1 MRASLIGATLR
12 ERRRTLGITQAAL
25 AAQVGISASY
35 LNLIEGD
42 KRSIGGTLLK
52 RIAEALGLALAEID
66 GAVERRLVADLDE
79 LCGEPLLADLGLEP
93 GSTPALAGRHR
104 PWARALARLH
114 RAWLDRG
121 HAVNALSDRLHQDP
135 FLRDAVHSL
144 LTQVTAIRSSAEIL
158 QTVEGLDAA
167 RRARFVA
174 IVDQESM
181 RLAEVARSLAA
192 YFDQDTAGARSVT
205 PAEEVDDFLFDRD
218 NHFAELEQAAADFCA
233 AAAVG
238 GDRGDG
244 SEAALA
250 EYLRRA
256 HRVDVVLRPV
266 AGLVPGEI
274 RQVRDLAA
282 FDAASRTL
290 VLAEEAGPATR
301 RFELARLAAE
311 LFTQGQPVD
320 GLLAQAGQLG
330 SDAARRR
337 ARRALSAY
345 LAAAV
350 LLPYEPFLDTALRL
364 RYDVDR
370 LVQRFG
376 ASFEQVC
383 HRLITLRRPG
393 AAGLPFALMRIDAAG
408 FTSKRFP
415 LPRLAL
421 PRHGPAC
428 PMWAVYQALHVPG
441 TIVRQLAEF
450 PDGQR
455 LLFVARTVEK
465 SRPAFSAPRRLQ
477 SIMLA
482 CDALHADQTVY
493 GDGLDLGSSA
503 PVVPVGPN
511 CRLCVRRDC
520 VYRAEDPI
528 ITGDTNPTGNGGD
541 ERWRRAC

>member
-1 MRASLIGATLR
+1 MRRPLNAPPAGASLVGATLR
-12 ERRRTLGITQAAL
+12 ERRRALGITQAAL
-25 AAQVGISASY
+25 AAQAGISASY
-35 LNLIEGD
+35 LNLIEGG
-42 KRSIGGTLLK
+42 KRSIGGALLK
-52 RIAEALGLALAEID
+52 RIADALGLALSEID
-66 GAVERRLVADLDE
+66 GAAERRLVADLAE
-79 LCGEPLLADLGLEP
+79 LCGEPLLADLLLKP
-93 GSTPALAGRHR
+93 GSAHVLAGRHR
-104 PWARALARLH
+104 EWARALARLH

-121 HAVNALSDRLHQDP
+121 QAVNALSDRLHQNP
-135 FLRDAVHSL
+135 FLSDAVHSL

-158 QTVEGLDAA
+158 QTADGLDAA

-174 IVDQESM
+174 IVSHESA
-181 RLAEVARSLAA
+181 RLTEVARSLAA
-192 YFDQDTAGARSVT
+192 FFDKDAAGTRSVT

-218 NHFAELEQAAADFCA
+218 NYFEELERAAAQFRA
-233 AAAVG
+233 STAIG
-238 GDRGDG
+238 GDADDC
-244 SEAALA
+244 SEAALVD
-250 EYLRRA
+250 YLQRA
-256 HRVDVVLRPV
+256 HGVQVAVRPV
-266 AGLVPGEI
+266 AELVPGE
-274 RQVRDLAA
+274 VRHMVA
-282 FDAASRTL
+282 FDAATRHL
-290 VLAEEAGPATR
+290 VLAEEAVPATR

-320 GLLAQAGQLG
+320 GLLAQANQLG
-330 SDAARRR
+330 TDAARQR
-337 ARRALSAY
+337 ARRALGAY

-350 LLPYEPFLDTALRL
+350 LLPYEPFLDAAQRL

-393 AAGLPFALMRIDAAG
+393 SAGLPFALMRVDAAG

-441 TIVRQLAEF
+441 TIVRQLAAF

-465 SRPAFSAPRRLQ
+465 SRPAFSLPRRLQ

-493 GDGLDLGSSA
+493 GAGLDLSSSA
-503 PVVPVGPN
+503 PAVPVGPN

-528 ITGDTNPTGNGGD
+528 L
-541 ERWRRAC
+541 AQ

>member
-12 ERRRTLGITQAAL
+12 ERRRAQGLTQAAL

-35 LNLIEGD
+35 LNLIESD
-42 KRSIGGTLLK
+42 KRSIGGALLK
-52 RIAEALGLALAEID
+52 RIADALGLALSEID
-66 GAVERRLVADLDE
+66 GAAERRLVADLAE
-79 LCGEPLLADLGLEP
+79 LCGEPLLADLRLAP
-93 GSTPALAGRHR
+93 GSTHALAGRHR
-104 PWARALARLH
+104 DWARALARLH
-114 RAWLDRG
+114 RAWIDRG
-121 HAVNALSDRLHQDP
+121 QAVNALSDRLHQDP

-144 LTQVTAIRSSAEIL
+144 LTQATAIRSSAEIL
-158 QTVEGLDAA
+158 QSGEGLDAA
-167 RRARFVA
+167 RRARFAA
-174 IVDQESM
+174 IVEHESA
-181 RLAEVARSLAA
+181 RLAEVARALAA
-192 YFDQDTAGARSVT
+192 FFDKDAAGTRSAT

-218 NHFAELEQAAADFCA
+218 NHFAELEQAAADFRA
-233 AAAVG
+233 GTGMA
-238 GDRGDG
+238 GDC

-256 HRVDVVLRPV
+256 HGVEPP
-266 AGLVPGEI
+266 AG
-274 RQVRDLAA
+274 
-282 FDAASRTL
+282 
-290 VLAEEAGPATR
+290 EALPATR

-311 LFTQGQPVD
+311 RFTQGQPVD
-320 GLLAQAGQLG
+320 GVLAQASQLG
-330 SDAARRR
+330 TDAARRR
-337 ARRALSAY
+337 ARRALGAY

-350 LLPYEPFLDTALRL
+350 LLPYEPFLEAALDL

-370 LVQRFG
+370 LAQRFG

-393 AAGLPFALMRIDAAG
+393 AAGVPFALMRVDAAG

-441 TIVRQLAEF
+441 SIVRQLAEF

-465 SRPAFSAPRRLQ
+465 SRPAFALPRRLQ

-482 CDALHADQTVY
+482 CDALHADRTVY
-493 GDGLDLGSSA
+493 GAGLDLSSSA
-503 PVVPVGPN
+503 PAVPVGPN

-520 VYRAEDPI
+520 VYRAEDPMVGPG
-528 ITGDTNPTGNGGD
+528 TPG
-541 ERWRRAC
+541 

>member
-1 MRASLIGATLR
+1 MRPSLIGTALR
-12 ERRRTLGITQAAL
+12 ERRRAIGVTQAAL

-35 LNLIEGD
+35 LNLIEAD
-42 KRSIGGTLLK
+42 KRSIGGALLR
-52 RIAEALGLALAEID
+52 RIADALGLALSEID
-66 GAVERRLVADLDE
+66 GAAERRLVADLAE
-79 LCGEPLLADLGLEP
+79 LCGEPLLADLQLEP
-93 GSTPALAGRHR
+93 GSTHVLAGRHR
-104 PWARALARLH
+104 AWARALARMH
-114 RAWLDRG
+114 RAWVDRG
-121 HAVNALSDRLHQDP
+121 QAVNALSDRLHQDP
-135 FLRDAVHSL
+135 FLRDAVHNL

-158 QTVEGLDAA
+158 QSAEELDVA

-174 IVDQESM
+174 IVEHESA

-192 YFDQDTAGARSVT
+192 FFDKDAAGTRSVT
-205 PAEEVDDFLFDRD
+205 PAEEVDDFLIDRD
-218 NHFAELEQAAADFCA
+218 NHFAELEQAAQDFRADAMA
-233 AAAVG
+233 A
-238 GDRGDG
+238 GDC
-244 SEAALA
+244 SEAALI
-250 EYLRRA
+250 EYLRSR
-256 HRVDVVLRPV
+256 HGVEVRQRPV
-266 AGLVPGEI
+266 AELVHGD
-274 RQVRDLAA
+274 VRHMVA
-282 FDAASRTL
+282 FDAAARTL
-290 VLAEEAGPATR
+290 LLAEEAVPATR
-301 RFELARLAAE
+301 RFELARLAAD
-311 LFTQGQPVD
+311 LFTQGQPVEN
-320 GLLAQAGQLG
+320 LLAQAGQLRT
-330 SDAARRR
+330 DAARER
-337 ARRALSAY
+337 ARRALAAY

-350 LLPYEPFLDTALRL
+350 LLPYEPFLAAARELRH
-364 RYDVDR
+364 DIDR

-450 PDGQR
+450 PDGER

-465 SRPAFSAPRRLQ
+465 SRPAFSQPRRLQ

-493 GDGLDLGSSA
+493 GAGLDLSSA
-503 PVVPVGPN
+503 APAVPVGPN

-528 ITGDTNPTGNGGD
+528 VGP
-541 ERWRRAC
+541 

>member
-12 ERRRTLGITQAAL
+12 ERRRALGITQAAL
-25 AAQVGISASY
+25 AMQAGISASY
-35 LNLIEGD
+35 LNLIESD
-42 KRSIGGTLLK
+42 KRSIGGALLK
-52 RIAEALGLALAEID
+52 RIADALGLALSEID
-66 GAVERRLVADLDE
+66 GAAERRLVADLAE
-79 LCGEPLLADLGLEP
+79 LCGEPLLADLQLEP
-93 GSTPALAGRHR
+93 GSTSALAGRHR
-104 PWARALARLH
+104 EWARALARLH
-114 RAWLDRG
+114 RAWIDRG
-121 HAVNALSDRLHQDP
+121 QAVNALSDRLHQDP
-135 FLRDAVHSL
+135 FLRDAVHNL
-144 LTQVTAIRSSAEIL
+144 LTQATAIRSSAEIL

-174 IVDQESM
+174 IVDHESA
-181 RLAEVARSLAA
+181 RLAEVARALAA
-192 YFDQDTAGARSVT
+192 FFDKDAAGARSVT

-218 NHFAELEQAAADFCA
+218 NHFAELEQAAADFRAEA
-233 AAAVG
+233 ALG
-238 GDRGDG
+238 GDAGDC

-250 EYLRRA
+250 EYLRRV
-256 HRVDVVLRPV
+256 HGVDLQLRPV
-266 AGLVPGEI
+266 AELVPGD
-274 RQVRDLAA
+274 VRHMVV
-282 FDAASRTL
+282 FDAAARRL
-290 VLAEEAGPATR
+290 VLAEEAVPATC

-311 LFTQGQPVD
+311 LFTQGQSVD
-320 GLLAQAGQLG
+320 GLLAQAGQL
-330 SDAARRR
+330 STDAARRR

-350 LLPYEPFLDTALRL
+350 LLPYEPFLEAAQGLRH
-364 RYDVDR
+364 DVDR

-393 AAGLPFALMRIDAAG
+393 AAGVPFALMRVDAAG

-465 SRPAFSAPRRLQ
+465 SRPAFALPRRLQ

-493 GDGLDLGSSA
+493 GAGLDLSSA
-503 PVVPVGPN
+503 APAVPVGPN

-528 ITGDTNPTGNGGD
+528 VGPGGMATLTAD
-541 ERWRRAC
+541 VSGTPPGWRS

>member
-1 MRASLIGATLR
+1 MRTSLIGATLR
-12 ERRRTLGITQAAL
+12 ERRRALGITQAAL
-25 AAQVGISASY
+25 AAQTGISASY
-35 LNLIEGD
+35 LNLIESD
-42 KRSIGGTLLK
+42 KRSIGGALLK
-52 RIAEALGLALAEID
+52 RIADALGLALAEVD
-66 GAVERRLVADLDE
+66 GAAERRLVADLAE
-79 LCGEPLLADLGLEP
+79 LCGEPLLADLRLD
-93 GSTPALAGRHR
+93 PAGAPVLAGRQR
-104 PWARALARLH
+104 GWARALARLH

-121 HAVNALSDRLHQDP
+121 QAVNALSDRLHQDP

-158 QTVEGLDAA
+158 QNGQGLDAT
-167 RRARFVA
+167 RRARFVS
-174 IVDQESM
+174 IVDHESA

-192 YFDQDTAGARSVT
+192 FFDKDAAGTRSVT
-205 PAEEVDDFLFDRD
+205 PAEEVDDFLFDHD
-218 NHFAELEQAAADFCA
+218 NHFAALEQAAADFRA
-233 AAAVG
+233 GAAVG
-238 GDRGDG
+238 GDC
-244 SEAALA
+244 SEAALG

-256 HRVDVVLRPV
+256 HGVTVLRRPV
-266 AGLVPGEI
+266 AELVPGE
-274 RQVRDLAA
+274 VRHMVV
-282 FDAASRTL
+282 FDAAARTL
-290 VLAEEAGPATR
+290 VIAEEAVPATR

-311 LFTQGQPVD
+311 LFSQGRPVD
-320 GLLAQAGQLG
+320 GVLAQAGQLG
-330 SDAARRR
+330 TDAARRR

-350 LLPYEPFLDTALRL
+350 LLPYEPFLDAALGL
-364 RYDVDR
+364 RHDVDR

-393 AAGLPFALMRIDAAG
+393 AAGLPFALMRVDAAG

-465 SRPAFSAPRRLQ
+465 SRPAFSLPRRLQ

-493 GDGLDLGSSA
+493 GAGLDLGSSA
-503 PVVPVGPN
+503 PAVPVGPN

-528 ITGDTNPTGNGGD
+528 VGP
-541 ERWRRAC
+541 

>member
-1 MRASLIGATLR
+1 MRSSLIGATLR
-12 ERRRTLGITQAAL
+12 ERRRALGITQAAL
-25 AAQVGISASY
+25 AARIGISASY

-42 KRSIGGTLLK
+42 KRPIGGALLK
-52 RIAEALGLALAEID
+52 RLADRLGLGLAEID
-66 GAVERRLVADLDE
+66 GAAERRLVADLAE
-79 LCGEPLLADLGLEP
+79 LAGVPLLADLGLEP
-93 GSTPALAGRHR
+93 DGAPALAGRHR

-121 HAVNALSDRLHQDP
+121 QAVNALSDRLHQDP

-158 QTVEGLDAA
+158 QNVEGLDAA

-174 IVDQESM
+174 IVDHEST
-181 RLAEVARSLAA
+181 RLAEVARALAA
-192 YFDQDTAGARSVT
+192 FFDKDAAGVRSAT

-218 NHFAELEQAAADFCA
+218 NHFAELEQAAADFRAGA
-233 AAAVG
+233 AI
-238 GDRGDG
+238 GDDG
-244 SEAALA
+244 RDCSEAALA
-250 EYLRRA
+250 GYL
-256 HRVDVVLRPV
+256 HRSHGVDVVLRPV
-266 AGLVPGEI
+266 AGLLPGE
-274 RQVRDLAA
+274 VRHMVA

-290 VLAEEAGPATR
+290 ALAEEAVPATR

-311 LFTQGQPVD
+311 LFTQGRPVD

-330 SDAARRR
+330 TDAARLR

-370 LVQRFG
+370 LAQYFG

-393 AAGLPFALMRIDAAG
+393 AAGLPFALMRVDAAG

-415 LPRLAL
+415 LPRLPL

-441 TIVRQLAEF
+441 TIVRQLVEF

-465 SRPAFSAPRRLQ
+465 SRPAFSLPRRLQ

-493 GDGLDLGSSA
+493 GAGLDLGSSA
-503 PVVPVGPN
+503 PAVPVGPS
-511 CRLCVRRDC
+511 CRLCIRRDC

-528 ITGDTNPTGNGGD
+528 IGS
-541 ERWRRAC
+541 

>member
-12 ERRRTLGITQAAL
+12 ERRRALGIAQAAL

-42 KRSIGGTLLK
+42 KRAIGGALLK
-52 RIAEALGLALAEID
+52 RIADALGLALSEID
-66 GAVERRLVADLDE
+66 GAAERRLVADLGE
-79 LCGEPLLADLGLEP
+79 LCGEPLLADLHLEP
-93 GSTPALAGRHR
+93 GQTHALAARHR
-104 PWARALARLH
+104 EWARALARLH
-114 RAWLDRG
+114 RAWIDRG
-121 HAVNALSDRLHQDP
+121 QAVNALSDRLRQDP
-135 FLRDAVHSL
+135 FLREAVHNL
-144 LTQVTAIRSSAEIL
+144 LTQASAIRSSAQIL
-158 QTVEGLDAA
+158 QSVEQLDAA

-174 IVDQESM
+174 IVDDESA
-181 RLAEVARSLAA
+181 RLAEVARSLADF
-192 YFDQDTAGARSVT
+192 FDKDAAGARSAT

-218 NHFAELEQAAADFCA
+218 NHFDELEQAAAQFRA
-233 AAAVG
+233 SAPN
-238 GDRGDG
+238 GDC

-250 EYLRRA
+250 DHLRRA
-256 HRVDVVLRPV
+256 HGVEAVLRPV
-266 AGLVPGEI
+266 AELMPGD
-274 RQVRDLAA
+274 VRHMAA
-282 FDAASRTL
+282 FDAASRRL
-290 VLAEEAGPATR
+290 VVAEEAAPATR

-320 GLLAQAGQLG
+320 DLVAHAGQLG
-330 SDAARRR
+330 SGAARGR

-350 LLPYEPFLDTALRL
+350 LLPYEPFLDAALSL
-364 RYDVDR
+364 RFDIDR
-370 LVQRFG
+370 LAQRFG

-393 AAGLPFALMRIDAAG
+393 ASGVPFALMRVDAAG
-408 FTSKRFP
+408 FTSKRFA

-465 SRPAFSAPRRLQ
+465 NRPAFSLPRRLQ

-493 GDGLDLGSSA
+493 GAGLDLGSSA
-503 PVVPVGPN
+503 PAVPVGPN

-528 ITGDTNPTGNGGD
+528 LGPAGAG
-541 ERWRRAC
+541 

>member
-12 ERRRTLGITQAAL
+12 ERRRSLGITQAAL

-35 LNLIEGD
+35 LNLIESD
-42 KRSIGGTLLK
+42 KRSIGGALLK
-52 RIAEALGLALAEID
+52 RIADGLGLALAAID
-66 GAVERRLVADLDE
+66 GAAERRLVADLAE
-79 LCGEPLLADLGLEP
+79 LCGEPLLADLQLDPER
-93 GSTPALAGRHR
+93 TQALAGRHR
-104 PWARALARLH
+104 EWARALIRLH
-114 RAWLDRG
+114 RAWIDRG
-121 HAVNALSDRLHQDP
+121 QAVHALSDRLHQDP
-135 FLRDAVHSL
+135 FLSDAVHKL
-144 LTQVTAIRSSAEIL
+144 LTQATAIRSSAQIL
-158 QTVEGLDAA
+158 QAGEGLDAA
-167 RRARFVA
+167 RRERFTA
-174 IVDQESM
+174 IVDHESAG
-181 RLAEVARSLAA
+181 LAEVARSLAA
-192 YFDQDTAGARSVT
+192 FFDRDAAGTRSVT
-205 PAEEVDDFLFDRD
+205 PAEEVDDFLVDHD
-218 NHFAELEQAAADFCA
+218 NHFAELEQAAADFRADA
-233 AAAVG
+233 ALG
-238 GDRGDG
+238 GSSAC

-250 EYLRRA
+250 EHLRRV
-256 HRVDVVLRPV
+256 HGVEVLLRPV
-266 AGLVPGEI
+266 VEMPPGD
-274 RQVRDLAA
+274 VRHMASY
-282 FDAASRTL
+282 DAAARRL
-290 VLAEEAGPATR
+290 VLAEETVPATR

-311 LFTQGQPVD
+311 LHTQGRPVEQ
-320 GLLAQAGQLG
+320 LLAQAGQLG

-337 ARRALSAY
+337 ARRALGAY

-350 LLPYEPFLDTALRL
+350 LLPYDPFLEAARSLRH
-364 RYDVDR
+364 DVDR

-393 AAGLPFALMRIDAAG
+393 AAGLPFALMRVDAAG

-465 SRPAFSAPRRLQ
+465 SRPAYALPRRLQ

-482 CDALHADQTVY
+482 CDTLHADQTVY
-493 GDGLDLGSSA
+493 GAGLDLSSA
-503 PVVPVGPN
+503 APAVPVGPN

-528 ITGDTNPTGNGGD
+528 V
-541 ERWRRAC
+541 AA

>member
-1 MRASLIGATLR
+1 MRSSLIGAALR
-12 ERRRTLGITQAAL
+12 ERRRAQGLTQAAL

-35 LNLIEGD
+35 LNLIESD
-42 KRSIGGTLLK
+42 KRNIGGALLK
-52 RIAEALGLALAEID
+52 RIADALGLALAALD
-66 GAVERRLVADLDE
+66 GAAERRLVADLAE
-79 LCGEPLLADLGLEP
+79 LCGEPLLADLRLEP
-93 GSTPALAGRHR
+93 GSAPALAGRHR
-104 PWARALARLH
+104 AWARALARLH

-121 HAVNALSDRLHQDP
+121 QAVNALSDRLHQDP

-158 QTVEGLDAA
+158 HRAEGLDAA
-167 RRARFVA
+167 RRARFAA
-174 IVDQESM
+174 IVEQESAN
-181 RLAEVARSLAA
+181 LAEVARALAA
-192 YFDQDTAGARSVT
+192 FFDKDAAGTRSVT
-205 PAEEVDDFLFDRD
+205 PTEEVDDFLFDRD
-218 NHFAELEQAAADFCA
+218 NHFAELERAAAEVRA
-233 AAAVG
+233 GMMAG
-238 GDRGDG
+238 GDDTGDDTRDDTRDC

-250 EYLRRA
+250 GYLRRV
-256 HRVDVVLRPV
+256 HGVQVLRRPV
-266 AGLVPGEI
+266 AELGGDAVRHLV
-274 RQVRDLAA
+274 A
-282 FDAASRTL
+282 FDAAARRL
-290 VLAEEAGPATR
+290 VLAEEAMPTTR

-311 LFTQGQPVD
+311 LFTQGRPVD
-320 GLLAQAGQLG
+320 GVLAQAGQLG

-350 LLPYEPFLDTALRL
+350 LLPYEPFLRAAQQLRH
-364 RYDVDR
+364 DVDR
-370 LVQRFG
+370 LAQRFG

-393 AAGLPFALMRIDAAG
+393 AAGVPFALMRVDAAG

-428 PMWAVYQALHVPG
+428 PMWAVYQAKHVPG
-441 TIVRQLAEF
+441 NIVRQLAEF

-465 SRPAFSAPRRLQ
+465 SRPAFALPRRLQ
-477 SIMLA
+477 SLMLA

-493 GDGLDLGSSA
+493 GAGLDLSSA
-503 PVVPVGPN
+503 APAVPVGPT

-528 ITGDTNPTGNGGD
+528 LGP
-541 ERWRRAC
+541 